1 MVVAVFVVETVTF
14 AVSTAFASASA
25 FSRKVIMKKPPPD
38 CSGRRFLS
46 LGNEKRF
53 ALFELFLLSF
63 VPVAHRAEVAADA
76 AVDFAGLAA
85 GAHLA
90 ASAVVGAEVDPTSV
104 TGAIPSFMSSDFL
117 ELRRV
122 VAGPAQ
128 ALDFG
133 HVIRV
138 VPGRSFGLFIVHIVF
153 QFLPGFLGDRDGTDL
168 ADDGDLLS
176 GGAAVG
182 GGVAGLDLPNID
194 QGRGVDR
201 LVSEVVGNLLCGFG
215 ELGAPGEREKRR
227 QSDDE
232 R

>member
-1 MVVAVFVVETVTF
+1 MRCNIDKIKAGRGARLWSFGGYWAAMVVAVFVVETVTF

-104 TGAIPSFMSSDFL
+104 TGAIPSFMSSDFWSSVVL
-117 ELRRV
+117 LLVQRRRSTLVTLSELYQ
-122 VAGPAQ
+122 AG
-128 ALDFG
+128 
-133 HVIRV
+133 V
-138 VPGRSFGLFIVHIVF
+138 SVF
-153 QFLPGFLGDRDGTDL
+153 
-168 ADDGDLLS
+168 S
-176 GGAAVG
+176 
-182 GGVAGLDLPNID
+182 
-194 QGRGVDR
+194 
-201 LVSEVVGNLLCGFG
+201 
-215 ELGAPGEREKRR
+215 
-227 QSDDE
+227 
-232 R
+232 